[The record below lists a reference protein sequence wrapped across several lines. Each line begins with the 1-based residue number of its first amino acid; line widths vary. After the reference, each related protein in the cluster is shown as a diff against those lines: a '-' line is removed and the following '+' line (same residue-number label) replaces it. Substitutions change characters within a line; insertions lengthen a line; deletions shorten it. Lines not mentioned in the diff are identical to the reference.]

1 MTNKDIVLATLGQA
15 EKPICDDCVSK
26 RSQVRPRQAVNQ
38 ICSSLGRQGILR
50 REKVP
55 CGDCGKRKL
64 TSIIVQCP
72 PASLPPVREP
82 RLASLIRE
90 TGETSVNISI
100 NLDGTGRYEVDTGN
114 GFLDHMISQVARHG
128 LIDITL
134 KARGDVHTGWHHL
147 VEDVAIMLGRAFRE
161 ALGEARG
168 IRRMG
173 HAIVPLDEAL
183 ALVAVDCSGRPH
195 AAVETTLDDTM
206 VETLPGDL
214 IRHFL
219 ESFAVE
225 GRISLHAKVLAGVS
239 PHHKA
244 EALCKALAR
253 ALRDALEP
261 DPRAPGQ
268 VPSTKGTIDS

>member
-1 MTNKDIVLATLGQA
+1 MTSKEKVLKTLGQA
-15 EKPICDDCVSK
+15 KKPICDDCLSQE
-26 RSQVRPRQAVNQ
+26 SQVRPRQAVYQ
-38 ICSSLGRQGILR
+38 ICAALGRQDILR
-50 REKVP
+50 RKKVS
-55 CGDCGKRKL
+55 CGSCGKRKL
-64 TSIIVQCP
+64 TSCIVEQPAASQP
-72 PASLPPVREP
+72 PGLRRRVASLV
-82 RLASLIRE
+82 RE
-90 TGETSVNISI
+90 TGETSVTVSI

-114 GFLDHMISQVARHG
+114 GFLDHMVSQVARHG

-147 VEDVAIMLGRAFRE
+147 VEDVAIMLGRAFRQ
-161 ALGEARG
+161 ALGDARG

-183 ALVAVDCSGRPH
+183 ALVAVDCGGRPH
-195 AAVETTLDDTM
+195 AAVKTTLDDTM
-206 VETLPGDL
+206 VETLSGDL

-268 VPSTKGTIDS
+268 VPSTKGTIAG